1 MIELGGRLKS
11 MPPKIDIALSCAT
24 RDHTWSAVVKPI
36 VLARRFIVD
45 LDGILAEKCLL
56 RDLGG
61 PFSEVL
67 GEREQTDLHFGLGD
81 GP

>member
-1 MIELGGRLKS
+1 
-11 MPPKIDIALSCAT
+11 MPSKIDFALSCAT
-24 RDHTWSAVVKPI
+24 HDHTRAAVVKPI
-36 VLARRFIVD
+36 VLVRRFTVD
-45 LDGILAEKCLL
+45 LDRILEEKSPL